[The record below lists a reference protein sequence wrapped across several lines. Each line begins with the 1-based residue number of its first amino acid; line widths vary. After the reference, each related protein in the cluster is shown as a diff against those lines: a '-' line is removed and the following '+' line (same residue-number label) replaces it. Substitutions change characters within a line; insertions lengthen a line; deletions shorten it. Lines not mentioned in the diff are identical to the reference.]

1 MIAIDSENAIVRLC
15 AKGMEL
21 EQSRRTAE
29 AKSLFERAWR
39 ESRDDFEACI
49 AAHFLARH
57 QTDPG
62 QALAWNVE
70 ALDRAEA
77 VGDGLTDTFL
87 PSLLLNLGYSHEVLG
102 QADEAR
108 LYYCR
113 ANALLDSLLAG
124 SYADVVRS
132 GVRRGLE
139 RLGES

>member
-108 LYYCR
+108 LYYWR
-113 ANALLDSLLAG
+113 ANAILDSLLAG
-124 SYADVVRS
+124 PYAEVVRS

-139 RLGES
+139 RLGEG